1 MTDVVGYG
9 SYVPRYRIQRA
20 DIAAQ
25 YDDHASSGETAVP
38 AHDEDVTTMAVE
50 AATTA
55 LDHADA
61 AGGDVDLVYTATTS
75 DPFDERGVAP
85 HVAHA
90 IGAPEGVRVS
100 DFQGSA
106 RAATNAVS
114 AAVDALAA
122 GRAGT
127 ALVVASDV
135 LSAPQ
140 GTSAE
145 RTAGAGAGA
154 LLLGRGS
161 DPVAEVVDEASA
173 TTGYVGR
180 FTTAGGEVREGD
192 GRFNR
197 KQYLEAVTRAV
208 GAIEGDEFD
217 HAAFP
222 AHDGGWGR
230 TAAGALDIDAE
241 HASTFDATGYAAAG
255 GVLLDL
261 AAAVDAAAPGERVL
275 VASYGPGGC
284 DALKIERRT
293 ASTPETT
300 TDTYLESKEYVPYG
314 KHRQFREQGGVA

>member
-9 SYVPRYRIQRA
+9 AYVPRYRIQRS

-25 YDDHASSGETAVP
+25 YDDHAGGGETAVP

-55 LDHADA
+55 LDHADV
-61 AGGDVDLVYTATTS
+61 AGGDIDLVYAATTS

-90 IGAPEGVRVS
+90 VGAPARARVG

-122 GRAGT
+122 DRAGT
-127 ALVVASDV
+127 ALVVASDA
-135 LSAPQ
+135 LTAAP

-145 RTAGAGAGA
+145 RTSGAGAGA
-154 LLLGRGS
+154 LVLGTGS
-161 DPVAEVVDEASA
+161 DSIAELAGDATV

-180 FTTAGGEVREGD
+180 FSPAGGEVREGD

-197 KQYLEAVTRAV
+197 KQYLAAVTQAV
-208 GAIEGDEFD
+208 DGLDADGFD
-217 HAAFP
+217 HVAFP

-230 TAAGALDIDAE
+230 KAAGALELDAD
-241 HASTFDATGYAAAG
+241 HTSTFDAVGYAAAG

-261 AAAVDAAAPGERVL
+261 AAALDAAATGERVL
-275 VASYGPGGC
+275 VAGYGPGGC
-284 DALKIERRT
+284 DAMSIERRDG
-293 ASTPETT
+293 SIPETT
-300 TDTYLESKEYVPYG
+300 TDAYLQSKEYVPYG

>member
-1 MTDVVGYG
+1 MTDFVGYG
-9 SYVPRYRIQRA
+9 SYVPRYRIQRS

-25 YDDHASSGETAVP
+25 YDDHARGGETAVP

-55 LDHADA
+55 LDHAGA
-61 AGGDVDLVYTATTS
+61 AGSNVDLVYAATTS
-75 DPFDERGVAP
+75 DPFDERGLAP

-90 IGAPEGVRVS
+90 VGAPERVRVG

-106 RAATNAVS
+106 RAATNALS

-122 GRAGT
+122 DRAGT

-154 LLLGRGS
+154 LLLGHES
-161 DPVAEVVDEASA
+161 DPVAELVGEASA

-180 FTTAGGEVREGD
+180 FVPTAGAPREGD

-197 KQYLEAVTRAV
+197 EQYLAAVTQAV
-208 GAIEGDEFD
+208 GALDADDFD
-217 HAAFP
+217 HGAFP

-230 TAAGALDIDAE
+230 KAAGALDIDAE
-241 HASTFDATGYAAAG
+241 HVSTFDAVGYAAAG

-261 AAAVDAAAPGERVL
+261 AAALDAATAGERVL
-275 VASYGPGGC
+275 LAGYGPGGC
-284 DALKIERRT
+284 DAVSIERRT
-293 ASTPETT
+293 DSLPETT
-300 TDTYLESKEYVPYG
+300 TETYLDSKEYVPYG

>member
-1 MTDVVGYG
+1 MTDLVGYG
-9 SYVPRYRIQRA
+9 SYVPRYRIQRS

-25 YDDHASSGETAVP
+25 YDDHARGGETAVP
-38 AHDEDVTTMAVE
+38 AHDENVTTMAVE

-61 AGGDVDLVYTATTS
+61 AGSDLDLVYAATTS

-85 HVAHA
+85 HVTRAL
-90 IGAPEGVRVS
+90 GAPDGVRVG

-114 AAVDALAA
+114 AAVDAVAA

-135 LSAPQ
+135 LSASP

-154 LLLGRGS
+154 LVLGRGNE
-161 DPVAEVVDEASA
+161 PVAELVDEASA

-180 FTTAGGEVREGD
+180 FAPADAPVREGD

-197 KQYLEAVTRAV
+197 EQYLAAVTGAV
-208 GAIEGDEFD
+208 GALDGGEFD
-217 HAAFP
+217 RVAFP
-222 AHDGGWGR
+222 AHDGGWGQK
-230 TAAGALDIDAE
+230 AAGALDIDAE
-241 HASTFDATGYAAAG
+241 HSSTFDAVGYAAAG

-261 AAAVDAAAPGERVL
+261 AAALDAAAAGDRVL
-275 VASYGPGGC
+275 VAGYGPGGC
-284 DALKIERRT
+284 DAVSVERRT
-293 ASTPETT
+293 DSTPETT
-300 TDTYLESKEYVPYG
+300 TAMYLDSKEHVPYG
-314 KHRQFREQGGVA
+314 KHRQFRDQGGVA